1 MVFAAL
7 TKGSIALI
15 AEILN
20 VAEQLGV
27 RSELEKLWGDQATQ
41 QRHNQVSTN
50 AAKAWRFGGDEEIS
64 RTFSEVGAA
73 LGFHEAA
80 AQVFDRLE
88 DHKDWTER
96 PSLEA
101 LLTSLSSQEIEEN

>member
-1 MVFAAL
+1 M
-7 TKGSIALI
+7 
-15 AEILN
+15 
-20 VAEQLGV
+20 
-27 RSELEKLWGDQATQ
+27 R
-41 QRHNQVSTN
+41 
-50 AAKAWRFGGDEEIS
+50 EIS

-101 LLTSLSSQEIEEN
+101 LLTSLSSQEIEQNKKGDRD